1 MHRRVDER
9 AEIHSQNR
17 VVDRQ
22 DLIET
27 ADFYPPDVKPLKIAC
42 ASNNCYQNFGILNAT
57 TMSQMLMH

>member
-27 ADFYPPDVKPLKIAC
+27 TDFIHPR
-42 ASNNCYQNFGILNAT
+42 
-57 TMSQMLMH
+57 